1 MRWNT
6 GVKHGLQG
14 VLVDLAALHDD
25 PQMGIGVAQEVQIAI
40 WVAIDHE
47 QVSPCAGGNAAQH
60 AWVGVTVARQ
70 GQQFSIEAR
79 ALVE

>member
-1 MRWNT
+1 MGRTQCTQHQGAGTEDMRWNT

-47 QVSPCAGGNAAQH
+47 QVSPCAGAMRPSTPG
-60 AWVGVTVARQ
+60 
-70 GQQFSIEAR
+70 
-79 ALVE
+79 